1 MSEPEYFTA
10 ETHKI
15 IVTLSYYDEKGD
27 LVPNKYHL
35 EDGRE
40 LVQDD
45 SIYCTNMD
53 DYKHMQVRFVLKGA
67 EVK

>member
-1 MSEPEYFTA
+1 MSDPEYYTA

-15 IVTLSYYDEKGD
+15 IVTDSYYDEKGD
-27 LVPNKYHL
+27 LVPEQYHL

-45 SIYCTNMD
+45 SIYCTYQD
-53 DYKHMQVRFVLKGA
+53 SHKHMQQRFVLRKG
-67 EVK
+67 E